1 VTARRTAGR
10 ASCLLFVYGSLKRE
24 QVNHRELHA
33 AEYVSTTRTASA
45 FALRVIDGYPA
56 LVPGSR
62 AIVGELYRIA
72 PTELRALDEF
82 EGSAY
87 VRQEIELSNGERAL
101 AYLSR
106 VPDAGA
112 PFPGDEWPVR

>member
-1 VTARRTAGR
+1 MPSSDV
-10 ASCLLFVYGSLKRE
+10 LLFVYGSLKRGGA
-24 QVNHRELHA
+24 NHGQLYA
-33 AEYVSTTRTASA
+33 AEYLSVIRTAPR

-72 PTELRALDEF
+72 ALALPALDEF
-82 EGSAY
+82 EGTAY
-87 VRQEIELSNGERAL
+87 VRQEIELDGGERAL
-101 AYLSR
+101 AYLSC

-112 PFPGDEWPVR
+112 PYPGDQWPVR